1 MSRTPP
7 SILVVDD
14 EPDICANLR
23 DILSEFGYQVD
34 TATNGM
40 SALKLLD
47 RGHYEVALLDLKMPG
62 MSGVEVFREIKR
74 RSSDTVAI
82 IISAYASTASANEAL
97 EAGAWRI
104 LSKPVDLSLV
114 MQSIEEAMNQPLVML
129 VDDDEEL
136 CASLWDVLRSQGIRV
151 KLAHSIADASA
162 ALDSQQYLVA
172 IVDLKLPGGDGL
184 GLCGRVRKTN
194 SGAKTILITGFRTE
208 VENRADQLSL
218 VDATCYKPFDVDELL
233 SIIRGF
239 TDSPKGPQGNEAI
252 R

>member
-14 EPDICANLR
+14 EPDICANLC
-23 DILSEFGYQVD
+23 DILTEFGYHVD
-34 TATNGM
+34 TATSGI

-47 RGHYEVALLDLKMPG
+47 RGNYDVALLDLKMPG
-62 MSGVEVFREIKR
+62 MSGVEVYREIKR
-74 RSSDTVAI
+74 RSSGTVAI

-114 MQSIEEAMNQPLVML
+114 MQSIDEAMNQPLVML

-151 KLAHSIADASA
+151 KLAHNVADASA
-162 ALDSQQYLVA
+162 ALESQEYQVA

-184 GLCGRVRKTN
+184 EICARVREKN
-194 SGAKTILITGFRTE
+194 PRARTILITGHRFE
-208 VENRADQLSL
+208 LEQRAGQLPV
-218 VDATCYKPFDVDELL
+218 VDATCFKPFDVGQLL
-233 SIIRGF
+233 ATIRRLVE
-239 TDSPKGPQGNEAI
+239 TRPK
-252 R
+252 